1 MTKNNNFF
9 LFCCIFLNSNY
20 TYRMIFQIR
29 NGSFTFY
36 RVFFIGLFLFMGVLG
51 LGSGLME
58 SYTDTRIFSVGSEFD
73 NHALQLTCT
82 IMGILGF
89 CTAFM
94 MIFLLREKR
103 GIKFERRKQFK
114 PVNFTDRRTSRDRRA
129 EA

>member
-1 MTKNNNFF
+1 
-9 LFCCIFLNSNY
+9 
-20 TYRMIFQIR
+20 MIFQIR
-29 NGSFTFY
+29 DGSFTFY
-36 RVFFIGLFLFMGVLG
+36 RVFFIGLFLLMGVFG
-51 LGSGLME
+51 LGSALLE
-58 SYTDTRIFSVGSEFD
+58 NFTDTRIFFIGSEFD
-73 NHALQLTCT
+73 NHALQITFI

-103 GIKFERRKQFK
+103 GIKVERRRQFK